1 VSLFW
6 LLDYVCLALL
16 LACAFLVVV
25 LRNLSGA
32 VMALSATG
40 GLLTFV
46 FVLLGAPDDAHA
58 EAVVGAVALPT
69 LYLVALGKI
78 RTDVE
83 DAGDIGEVDAHPADP
98 GSGS

>member
-1 VSLFW
+1 VTVFW

-40 GLLTFV
+40 GLLTLV

-83 DAGDIGEVDAHPADP
+83 DTGDIGEVDEHPAGP

>member
-6 LLDYVCLALL
+6 LLDYACLGLI
-16 LACAFLVVV
+16 LACAYLVMA

-40 GLLTFV
+40 GLLTLL

-58 EAVVGAVALPT
+58 EAIVGAVALPT

-83 DAGDIGEVDAHPADP
+83 DTGGIGEVDEK
-98 GSGS
+98 SGGTGNRQ